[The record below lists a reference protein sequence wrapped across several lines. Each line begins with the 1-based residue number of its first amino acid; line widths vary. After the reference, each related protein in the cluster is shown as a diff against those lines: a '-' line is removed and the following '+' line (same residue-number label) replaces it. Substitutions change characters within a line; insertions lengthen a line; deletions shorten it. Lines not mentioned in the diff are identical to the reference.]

1 MAAKALREL
10 TLAAPAV
17 PDERRLCPN
26 QGLSRDPHHMGD
38 LGCYHTAG
46 HRASISVRYR
56 GGSTISSFDS
66 SRGSIRPRYRAF
78 ENRGPILG
86 KARYRGQRTKCGSY
100 QKLMTGRSRSCLS
113 SCWQTDS
120 LATYERC
127 KIRVGYALEDRRW
140 IRIGYTLDTHWIC
153 VGYALDTRWIR
164 VGYALDALAHTSV

>member
-1 MAAKALREL
+1 MPDATRYRHMCDGYNTTL
-10 TLAAPAV
+10 TILPAV
-17 PDERRLCPN
+17 LDTDYR
-26 QGLSRDPHHMGD
+26 
-38 LGCYHTAG
+38 YTAG

-56 GGSTISSFDS
+56 GGSPISSFGS
-66 SRGSIRPRYRAF
+66 NRGSIRPRYRAF

-153 VGYALDTRWIR
+153 VGYVLDTRWIR
-164 VGYALDALAHTSV
+164 VGYALDALAHTSVYSHIRKW